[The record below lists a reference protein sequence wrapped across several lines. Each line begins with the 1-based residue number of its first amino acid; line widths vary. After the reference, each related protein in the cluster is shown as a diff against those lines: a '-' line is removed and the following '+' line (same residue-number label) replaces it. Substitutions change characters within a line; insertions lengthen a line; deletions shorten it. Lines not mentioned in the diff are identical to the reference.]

1 MQDSIANIEM
11 EARAKLYREA
21 VGLAEDTAKSESRA
35 VAILV
40 RNLFATTQG
49 WQGVRKPATLKGESN
64 FDAAYNVVYDSY
76 VNFEDAPKSLATRK
90 RYCLLAR
97 KLVELMV
104 KKDMGLTE
112 SIKGWS
118 ELTAENAV
126 EKILDAINKDSVANA
141 LTEIKRKAR
150 GEKAATKPPAGE
162 TSADSSAVNDAI
174 PANKL
179 DAAKAIIASMTPD
192 ELELI
197 QAYIRGLTGQTK
209 ARKAA

>member
-1 MQDSIANIEM
+1 
-11 EARAKLYREA
+11 
-21 VGLAEDTAKSESRA
+21 
-35 VAILV
+35 
-40 RNLFATTQG
+40 
-49 WQGVRKPATLKGESN
+49 
-64 FDAAYNVVYDSY
+64 
-76 VNFEDAPKSLATRK
+76 
-90 RYCLLAR
+90 
-97 KLVELMV
+97 
-104 KKDMGLTE
+104 MGLTE